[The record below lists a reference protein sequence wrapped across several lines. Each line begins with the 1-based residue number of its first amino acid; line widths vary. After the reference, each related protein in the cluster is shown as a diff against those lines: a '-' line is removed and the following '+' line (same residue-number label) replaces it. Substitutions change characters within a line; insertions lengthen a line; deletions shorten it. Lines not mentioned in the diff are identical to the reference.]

1 MDKVKS
7 GKHEYW
13 LDALK
18 GLAMIFVIAGH
29 SGLPM
34 QVLNVIYFFHMPLF
48 FFISGYLEKSKSD
61 SFKAV
66 LIRRGKR
73 LIYPY
78 FVYGIIIVIYNTV
91 YYYRTT
97 NDIAKGVLKR
107 IVALIYGNFIFEN
120 NYAYIGTLWFLV
132 ASFCVSILFYWFH
145 KTNSKWKYSAWLIL
159 VGFTETWLERK
170 LHFRFPWCFDIAMVA
185 FSFSV
190 AGYFFK
196 DHTNKVYNGEIRIW
210 KGILLGILGIFIGC
224 LNTQYMTEKHY
235 TLIRTDMLYLNW
247 GCIPLF
253 LFSGISIA
261 VSLSIISKFIFSK
274 YRILILESIGRNS
287 LTIMVVHLYIIQ
299 IISRILGKTNILEKS
314 WIVFLIG
321 LVVSVF
327 VSKMIE
333 KHFPY
338 LNDCSK
344 LKINKTD

>member
-1 MDKVKS
+1 MDKVKN
-7 GKHEYW
+7 GREYW

-34 QVLNVIYFFHMPLF
+34 QVSNVIYFFHMPLF

-61 SFKAV
+61 SFKTVVIKRA
-66 LIRRGKR
+66 KR

-78 FVYGIIIVIYNTV
+78 FVYGSVIIIYNTI
-91 YYYRTT
+91 YYYHTT
-97 NDIAKGVLKR
+97 NDVARGILKR

-132 ASFCVSILFYWFH
+132 ASFGVSILFYWFH
-145 KTNSKWKYSAWLIL
+145 QTKSKWKYSVCIIL
-159 VGFTETWLERK
+159 AGFTETWLERK
-170 LHFRFPWCFDIAMVA
+170 LHFRLPWCFDIAMVA

-196 DHTNKVYNGEIRIW
+196 AYTSKVSNGEIRIW
-210 KGILLGILGIFIGC
+210 KGIILGILGVLMGC
-224 LNTQYMTEKHY
+224 LNTQYMIAKNY
-235 TLIRTDMLYLNW
+235 MLIRTDMLYLNW
-247 GCIPLF
+247 GYIPLF

-261 VSLSIISKFIFSK
+261 VSFSIISKFIFSK
-274 YRILILESIGRNS
+274 HRILILESIGRNS

-299 IISRILGKTNILEKS
+299 IVSRILGKTNIPAKS
-314 WIVFLIG
+314 WMVFLIG
-321 LVVSVF
+321 LVISIF
-327 VSKMIE
+327 VSRVIE
-333 KHFPY
+333 KYFPY

-344 LKINKTD
+344 LKIKKN